1 MTFPTLSLTYHLHLQ
16 CKVVIKGRIF
26 LQVQTSLFCSGTVL
40 KNLLL
45 THLVMF
51 IHVRTMFLSLAVFFL

>member
-26 LQVQTSLFCSGTVL
+26 LQVQTSS
-40 KNLLL
+40 LLL